1 MTTRE
6 LVVRMSMAG
15 LGKPH
20 EIWAWPFHYFMAV
33 RREYL
38 KIQGVLTDQPA
49 EEPQEIA
56 PGITVE
62 HYEY

>member
-1 MTTRE
+1 ME
-6 LVVRMSMAG
+6 G
-15 LGKPH
+15 LAN
-20 EIWAWPFHYFMAV
+20 EAADIWVWPFHYFVAV

-38 KIQGVLTDQPA
+38 KIKGLMTD
-49 EEPQEIA
+49 EPEKKLEEIA